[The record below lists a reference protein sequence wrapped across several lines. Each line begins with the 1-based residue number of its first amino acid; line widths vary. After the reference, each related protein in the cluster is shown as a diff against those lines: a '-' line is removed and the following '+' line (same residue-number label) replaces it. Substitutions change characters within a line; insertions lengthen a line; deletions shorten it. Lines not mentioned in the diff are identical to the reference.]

1 MHVEPVGD
9 LKGVVEPSGKSKRLG
24 GGVKS
29 VAAGEDDEEQ
39 EREGREEDWRNVDT
53 LSDLFSL
60 MEGEQALGADFSAF
74 FEDQDAIPA
83 EDVGDFFS
91 AMEDANRS
99 SSELDI
105 VLLGDALDSPAD
117 VEDARVVDE
126 FADLFSS
133 LERVEALESSK
144 EDTAD
149 AENVDAMSAVFSQLE
164 EQDAMD
170 TADAGNVD
178 AMSELFTELEQK
190 EEADAAD
197 AANVDAMSELF
208 TELEGAEMQIEEPKP
223 SAGSDQDWIDSLE
236 VDNVASLFAE
246 LEEADAAVN
255 TKADATVSAKV
266 DARIFVPAFAVR
278 IEGKPVPNPRSL
290 LSISTTMLVG
300 PPRSAPRHCPPP
312 PPSRAESVGR
322 WKEKRKAR
330 SFAARPTD
338 PTISD
343 TRRACA
349 AKRQRVK
356 GRFAAEKH
364 AFVSITSLQQ
374 T

>member
-9 LKGVVEPSGKSKRLG
+9 LKGVVKPSGKNKCLND
-24 GGVKS
+24 GVKC
-29 VAAGEDDEEQ
+29 VAVGDDGEQ
-39 EREGREEDWRNVDT
+39 EREGQEDWRNVDT

-60 MEGEQALGADFSAF
+60 MEGEEVLGADFGVF
-74 FEDQDAIPA
+74 FEDQDIHA
-83 EDVGDFFS
+83 EEVGDIFS

-105 VLLGDALDSPAD
+105 VLPGDALESPAD

-133 LERVEALESSK
+133 LERAEALESSK
-144 EDTAD
+144 DDAAD

-164 EQDAMD
+164 EQD
-170 TADAGNVD
+170 TADADNVD
-178 AMSELFTELEQK
+178 AMSELFTELEQQ
-190 EEADAAD
+190 EVAASAD

-208 TELEGAEMQIEEPKP
+208 TELEGAEMQVEEANP

-246 LEEADAAVN
+246 LEEAADSPPTKVDAKVN
-255 TKADATVSAKV
+255 TKV
-266 DARIFVPAFAVR
+266 DARIFVPMFAVR
-278 IEGKPVPNPRSL
+278 IEGKPVSHPHSL
-290 LSISTTMLVG
+290 LSTSTTMLVG

-312 PPSRAESVGR
+312 LPSRAESVGR

-364 AFVSITSLQQ
+364 GFVSITSLQ
-374 T
+374 